1 MNWQKTVS
9 VSELNSKNA
18 HVFKQGSKQIALL
31 KDNEEFFACDNRCPH
46 EGYPLSQGTTDG
58 KCTLTCN
65 WHNWKFNL
73 KNGDCVVGGDN
84 LRVYETKIEDDFLWV
99 NLTEPSKDEITEN
112 ILKGLKQA
120 FEKRETGRISR
131 ELARLHFNKIPM
143 TIGLKKAIEW
153 SFDKFEYGTTHAFAA
168 SADWLSL
175 YFENEGNLENQIIC
189 LTEAIDHISFDA
201 LRHKTY
207 SFTQNSQKFDYD
219 KFVQAV
225 EEEKE
230 NEAISYI
237 LGGLES
243 GLHFKDF
250 EKALTETALKHYNDF
265 GHSIIYVYKVRTL
278 IEFLG
283 EEVEKP
289 LLLSLV
295 RSICY
300 ATREDL
306 IPEFSYFAESLEKCK
321 ISGEKSLVPL
331 KADEVFKKN
340 VNSAM
345 DWVVEKSTTSSAKQI
360 FDALLES
367 NAISMLKFDTSYQFA
382 YDKPVGD
389 NISWLGFTHSLT
401 FGNAVR
407 VQCEKF
413 PEFWKFGLLQMACF
427 SGRNI
432 RYLDLDVS
440 EEEWE
445 IENPDNFFS
454 DSIESIL
461 DHGVGIPIF
470 SAHLIKT
477 AFAVKEEVEFAT
489 ESGKKYLLASLN
501 RFLNSPLKQKHI
513 RRTVRQGIGLV
524 SKDF

>member
-1 MNWQKTVS
+1 MNWQKTIS
-9 VSELNSKNA
+9 IEDLNSKNS
-18 HVFKQGSKQIALL
+18 HVFKQGSKQIALMQTGN
-31 KDNEEFFACDNRCPH
+31 KVFACDNRCPH

-58 KCTLTCN
+58 KCFLTCN

-73 KNGDCVVGGDN
+73 ENGDCVVGGDN

-99 NLTEPSKDEITEN
+99 NLTEPSKEEIAQSV
-112 ILKGLKQA
+112 LKGLKQA
-120 FEKRETGRISR
+120 FEDKDTGRITR
-131 ELARLHFNKIPM
+131 ELARLHFNEIPM

-153 SFDKFEYGTTHAFAA
+153 SFDKYEYGTTHAYAA

-175 YFENEGNLENQIIC
+175 SLENEDNLENQIIC
-189 LTEAIDHISFDA
+189 LTEAIDHISFDS

-207 SFTQNSQKFDYD
+207 AFTEKTQKFDYE
-219 KFVQAV
+219 KFVEAV
-225 EEEKE
+225 EEENE
-230 NEAISYI
+230 NEAISMV

-243 GLHFKDF
+243 GMHFKDF
-250 EKALTETALKHYNDF
+250 EKVLTETALKHYNDF
-265 GHSIIYVYKVRTL
+265 GHSLIYVYKIGTL
-278 IEFLG
+278 IELLG

-306 IPEFSYFAESLEKCK
+306 IPEFSYFAECVGKCNF
-321 ISGEKSLVPL
+321 SGEKSLVPL
-331 KADEVFKKN
+331 NPDEVFKKN
-340 VNSAM
+340 VNNAM
-345 DWVVEKSTTSSAKQI
+345 DWVVAKSSNSSEEQI
-360 FDALLES
+360 FDALLET
-367 NAISMLKFDTSYQFA
+367 NANSMLKFDTYYQFA

-401 FGNAVR
+401 FSNAVR

-427 SGRNI
+427 SGRNV
-432 RYLDLDVS
+432 RYLDLEVS
-440 EEEWE
+440 EKEWK
-445 IENPDNFFS
+445 IENSEEFFTKS
-454 DSIESIL
+454 FDQIL
-461 DHGVGIPIF
+461 DHGNGLPIF

-477 AFAVKEEVEFAT
+477 AFAVREELELAT
-489 ESGKKYLLASLN
+489 ESGKKFLLASLN

-513 RRTVRQGIGLV
+513 RRTVRQGVNLV
-524 SKDF
+524 AKDF